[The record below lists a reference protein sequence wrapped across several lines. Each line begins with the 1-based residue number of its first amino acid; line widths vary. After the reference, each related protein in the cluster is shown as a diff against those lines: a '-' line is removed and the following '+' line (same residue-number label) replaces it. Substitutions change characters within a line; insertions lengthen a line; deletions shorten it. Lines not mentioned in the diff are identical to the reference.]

1 MNKNCFVCFNTEQF
15 FEEVFIKKDEQTWLN
30 YVYFWYH
37 QMAIFNGKKNDETEL
52 GFGNKNYKDSVRFL
66 NLDGSV
72 NVKRQGI
79 GMSNL
84 DLYHWLTTISFK
96 KFILIVLAFYSTVN
110 IIFASVYFTLC
121 NQSFGGIEEHTGMD
135 RFLDMC
141 YFSAQ
146 TITTVGYGHVY
157 PKEHLS
163 SLIASAE
170 SLFGLMLFAIVTG
183 VLFGRFSR
191 PKNSLLYSKNILL
204 APYKGITAL
213 MFRVANTKQYE
224 LIENEANVVM
234 TMKNPETNRR
244 EFFNLSLELSKI
256 NFLALSWTIV
266 HPIDEKSPLYGL
278 TVKDLIERDAEVII
292 LIKGITDTFSQTV
305 FSRHSYKSSQLLE
318 RRKFVPVKQDVNE
331 KGKVI
336 ISLEDIHVSET
347 I

>member
-1 MNKNCFVCFNTEQF
+1 
-15 FEEVFIKKDEQTWLN
+15 
-30 YVYFWYH
+30 
-37 QMAIFNGKKNDETEL
+37 MAIFNGKKETETEL
-52 GFGNKNYKDSVRFL
+52 GFGKKNYKDSVRFL
-66 NLDGSV
+66 NEDGTV
-72 NVKRQGI
+72 NVRRTGNR
-79 GMSNL
+79 MSNT

-96 KFILIVLAFYSTVN
+96 KFILIIIAFYSTVN
-110 IIFASVYFTLC
+110 VVFAGIYFTLC
-121 NQSFGGIEEHTGMD
+121 KDSFGGIEEHSGFD
-135 RFLDMC
+135 RYLDMC

-204 APYKGITAL
+204 APYDEITGL
-213 MFRVANTKQYE
+213 MFRVANMKQYE
-224 LIENEANVVM
+224 LIENEASVVM
-234 TMKNPETNRR
+234 TIQNPATNKR
-244 EFFNLSLELSKI
+244 EFYSLPLEINKI
-256 NFLALSWTIV
+256 NFLPLSWTIV

-278 TVKDLIERDAEVII
+278 SVKDLHERDAEVII

-305 FSRHSYKSSQLLE
+305 YSRNSYKPHQFLDK
-318 RRKFVPVKQDVNE
+318 RKFVPVKQEVNK

-336 ISLEDIHVSET
+336 ISLDDIHVFESV
-347 I
+347 

>member
-1 MNKNCFVCFNTEQF
+1 
-15 FEEVFIKKDEQTWLN
+15 
-30 YVYFWYH
+30 
-37 QMAIFNGKKNDETEL
+37 MAIFNGKKNDETEL
-52 GFGNKNYKDSVRFL
+52 GFGTKNYKDSVRFL
-66 NLDGSV
+66 NLDGTV
-72 NVKRQGI
+72 NVKRTGAGI
-79 GMSNL
+79 SNL
-84 DLYHWLTTISFK
+84 DLYHWLTTIPFK
-96 KFILIVLAFYSTVN
+96 KFILIVVAFYSTVN
-110 IIFASVYFTLC
+110 IVFASIYFTLC
-121 NQSFGGIEEHTGMD
+121 NDSFGGLEAKHGLD

-191 PKNSLLYSKNILL
+191 PKNSLLYSNNILL
-204 APYKGITAL
+204 APYKEMTAL

-234 TMKNPETNRR
+234 TMKNLTTNRR

-256 NFLALSWTIV
+256 NFLALSWTVV
-266 HPIDEKSPLYGL
+266 HPIDEKSPLFGL
-278 TVKDLIERDAEVII
+278 NINDLIERDAEVII

-305 FSRHSYKSSQLLE
+305 FSRHSYKTSQLLDK
-318 RRKFVPVKQDVNE
+318 RKFVPVKQDVNE

-336 ISLEDIHVSET
+336 ISLEDIHAFESV
-347 I
+347 

>member
-1 MNKNCFVCFNTEQF
+1 
-15 FEEVFIKKDEQTWLN
+15 
-30 YVYFWYH
+30 
-37 QMAIFNGKKNDETEL
+37 MATFNGKKTDETEL

-66 NLDGSV
+66 NHDGTI
-72 NVKRQGI
+72 NVKRTGSGI
-79 GMSNL
+79 SNL
-84 DLYHWLTTISFK
+84 DLYHWLTTIAFK
-96 KFILIVLAFYSTVN
+96 KFVLIVLAFYTTVN
-110 IIFASVYFTLC
+110 LFFACIYFTLC
-121 NQSFGGIEEHTGMD
+121 HDSFGGIETHTGFD

-204 APYKGITAL
+204 APYKEITAL

-234 TMKNPETNRR
+234 TMKNPTTNRR
-244 EFFNLSLELSKI
+244 EFFSLSLELNKI

-278 TVKDLIERDAEVII
+278 SLTDLVERDVEIII

-305 FSRHSYKSSQLLE
+305 FSRHSYKASQLLDK
-318 RRKFVPVKQDVNE
+318 RKFVPVKQDVNE
-331 KGKVI
+331 KGRVI
-336 ISLEDIHVSET
+336 ISLEDIHAFEAV
-347 I
+347 

>member
-1 MNKNCFVCFNTEQF
+1 
-15 FEEVFIKKDEQTWLN
+15 
-30 YVYFWYH
+30 
-37 QMAIFNGKKNDETEL
+37 MAIFNGKKTTETEL
-52 GFGNKNYKDSVRFL
+52 GFGKKNYKDSVRFL
-66 NLDGSV
+66 NEDGTV
-72 NVKRQGI
+72 NVKRTGF
-79 GMSNL
+79 GLSNL
-84 DLYHWLTTISFK
+84 DLYHWLTNLSFR
-96 KFILIVLAFYSTVN
+96 KFLLIVLAFYSSVN
-110 IIFASVYFTLC
+110 IIFATIYFTLC
-121 NQSFGGIEEHTGMD
+121 HESFGGLETHTGLD

-204 APYKGITAL
+204 APYDEITGL
-213 MFRVANTKQYE
+213 MFRVANIKQYE
-224 LIENEANVVM
+224 LIENEASVVM
-234 TMKNPETNRR
+234 TMKNLMTNKR
-244 EFFNLSLELSKI
+244 EFFNLALEINKI

-266 HPIDEKSPLYGL
+266 HPVDEKSPLYGL
-278 TVKDLIERDAEVII
+278 SIADLHERDAEVII

-305 FSRHSYKSSQLLE
+305 YSRNSYKPHQFLD

-336 ISLEDIHVSET
+336 ISLEDIHVFEEV
-347 I
+347 